1 MREFLLHKTVTF
13 TERDFFSDPFGQ
25 AELRNLLKGK
35 SPREILS
42 ARSPSV
48 KSLGLDLAIISDES
62 LIEIMIKE
70 PRLLRRPI
78 VIINGMIIAGAN
90 EKTLLRFLD

>member
-1 MREFLLHKTVTF
+1 
-13 TERDFFSDPFGQ
+13 
-25 AELRNLLKGK
+25 GK